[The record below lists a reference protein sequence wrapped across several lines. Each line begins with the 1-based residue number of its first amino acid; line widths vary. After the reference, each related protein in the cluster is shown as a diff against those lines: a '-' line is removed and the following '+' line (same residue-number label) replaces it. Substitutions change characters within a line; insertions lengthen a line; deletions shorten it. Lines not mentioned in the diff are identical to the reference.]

1 VNRTQEFAASIVP
14 QATVCA
20 DGKMMAGVASTA
32 SVIVGSP
39 AGAAAVP
46 AGFSPAGVASAGGS
60 SATAAGASAGSGG
73 GIGTAATV
81 GIIAGGAAIAGVA
94 VAAKSGGDATPT
106 TTVPVAAGPG
116 APPTT
121 LAPAPPPTTLPSGG
135 SGTSYTGPFAGQR
148 TTTGIAQLPGCKSI
162 TETFIGV
169 IRLTLQPS
177 SGATITGTAN
187 TTGGT
192 AVIAN
197 NGNCQAEGNKVGDT
211 TQIGWEAPVTGTAG
225 SLAFRA
231 AGDGSTGVTEAI
243 EFSGALSGG
252 VVTGMVTFSV
262 SGLRGRSGTVS
273 IPVMLR

>member
-1 VNRTQEFAASIVP
+1 
-14 QATVCA
+14 
-20 DGKMMAGVASTA
+20 MAGVASTA

-46 AGFSPAGVASAGGS
+46 VGFSPAGVAGASGS

-94 VAAKSGGDATPT
+94 VAAKSGGDASPT

-148 TTTGIAQLPGCKSI
+148 TTTTGIGQPGCESTTATFVGAI
-162 TETFIGV
+162 T
-169 IRLTLQPS
+169 LTLQPS
-177 SGATITGTAN
+177 SGATVTGTAN

-192 AVIAN
+192 TVIGN
-197 NGNCQAEGNKVGDT
+197 TGNCQGEGNKVGDT
-211 TQIGWEAPVTGTAG
+211 TQIGWTAPVTGTPG

-231 AGDGSTGVTEAI
+231 AGDGNIVEAI

-252 VVTGMVTFSV
+252 VISGMVTFSI
-262 SGLRGRSGTVS
+262 SGLGRSGTVS